1 MLTAHKTGSGLRAL
15 LMAALLIVARP
26 IPAYAADSNPK
37 DVTLQGFPAG
47 VGLTDTM
54 DVNAGTIGT
63 LYNGGIVKDNTG
75 TITHSS
81 GTVLENHGSIEFL
94 EAGHAGTN
102 YGTISKIVNT
112 GSLGVN
118 DEEGEILVVGMGN
131 EIERNYGTIQESGGV
146 IAGNYG
152 TIGSNTGSVTMYDG
166 RIGENSNGGTV
177 KFEAKVVGGETV
189 PAKGTIG
196 SNKGKVEIGSGT
208 VTIEENTGDI
218 EISDA
223 AVTVE
228 KNSGNITL
236 GRNAVLICGENTS
249 GGVITKTS
257 KSADIICPTN
267 NGTIRDETA
276 VLWKIVFVG
285 DDGQAKVTICD
296 DEADGVY
303 FTLYEGAVF
312 FTLPPEYGCKD
323 ALQREEG
330 DVNTWALNAYP
341 EEGDTEFAIV
351 CHKCSA
357 DGYGK
362 DADKHWK
369 ECTEC
374 RRIFAEEAHAADTYI
389 SDGNSTCIK
398 DGTESGSCAVC
409 GYSHTRV
416 AADSHLTSDHHEH
429 VVIDERVE
437 PTETSAGLTEGSH
450 CEDCHQVL
458 TAQEII
464 PKLPHTCVS
473 SSDYLYDGST
483 HWKICSVCNDK
494 FDEGA
499 HTYNSLV
506 LNQPATCTESAT
518 YYPQCDCCGAV
529 DRSRTVPVGD
539 PLGHSFKNYVS
550 NHDATCTADGTKT
563 SVCANGCG
571 ATDTVT
577 DPGTRTGHRFTAY
590 VSNRNA
596 TCTAD
601 STRTAV
607 CANGCG
613 ATDTV
618 TDPGTRTGHR
628 YGAWTSVDD
637 TQHRRV
643 CSNNAAHTET
653 ENHKYT
659 EWTTTRK
666 PTETQT
672 GSEERSCSV
681 CAHKET
687 RVLPVLKLANYGVI
701 SGADIDWTGGGTAG
715 IRITTDAPFDEF
727 VVKVDGSTVDPA
739 DYTVE
744 SGCVG
749 ITLAPAYLETL
760 SIGSHSV
767 EIVSDEGRAST
778 IFTIKAAE
786 HTVAFRMN
794 GHGDPVRAQT
804 ITKGEK
810 AVMPAEPAAE
820 GYSFSGWYADAAFS
834 AEFDFDAPITADTTV
849 YAKWAEAPAAPTASP
864 LPADPADREPDESRS
879 ILPWAALLLAV
890 GGALAGTAVYVRKR
904 KSAE

>member
-15 LMAALLIVARP
+15 LMAALLIAARP
-26 IPAYAADSNPK
+26 ITAYAADNNPK
-37 DVTLQGFPAG
+37 DVTLQSFPGG
-47 VGLTDTM
+47 VGLSDTM
-54 DVNAGTIGT
+54 DVNEGTIET
-63 LYNGGIVKDNTG
+63 LYNGGIVNDNTG
-75 TITHSS
+75 TITRSS

-131 EIERNYGTIQESGGV
+131 EIERNYGTIHESGGV

-152 TIGSNTGSVTMYDG
+152 TVGSNTGSVTMYDG

-177 KFEAKVVGGETV
+177 KFEAKVVGSETV

-218 EISDA
+218 EISNA

-228 KNSGNITL
+228 KNSGTITL
-236 GRNAVLICGENTS
+236 GQNAALICGENTS

-257 KSADIICPTN
+257 KSADVTCASN

-303 FTLYEGAVF
+303 YTLYEGAVF
-312 FTLPPEYGCKD
+312 FTLSPEYGCKA
-323 ALQREEG
+323 ALQRETG
-330 DVNTWALNAYP
+330 TVNTWALNAFP
-341 EEGDTEFAIV
+341 EEGDTEFTIV

-362 DADKHWK
+362 EADKHWK

-374 RRIFAEEAHAADTYI
+374 RRTFAEEAHAAGAYI
-389 SDGNSTCIK
+389 SDGNSTCVK
-398 DGTESGSCAVC
+398 DGTETASCTVC

-416 AADSHLTSDHHEH
+416 AVDSHLTSDHHEH

-437 PTETSAGLTEGSH
+437 PTETSTGLTQGSH
-450 CEDCHQVL
+450 CEACHQVL

-483 HWKICSVCNDK
+483 HWKLCSVCNEK
-494 FDEGA
+494 FDERA
-499 HTYNSLV
+499 HTYNNSV
-506 LNQPATCTESAT
+506 LNKPATCTESAT

-550 NHDATCTADGTKT
+550 N
-563 SVCANGCG
+563 
-571 ATDTVT
+571 
-577 DPGTRTGHRFTAY
+577 
-590 VSNRNA
+590 RNA

-601 STRTAV
+601 
-607 CANGCG
+607 GI
-613 ATDTV
+613 
-618 TDPGTRTGHR
+618 
-628 YGAWTSVDD
+628 
-637 TQHRRV
+637 
-643 CSNNAAHTET
+643 
-653 ENHKYT
+653 
-659 EWTTTRK
+659 
-666 PTETQT
+666 
-672 GSEERSCSV
+672 
-681 CAHKET
+681 
-687 RVLPVLKLANYGVI
+687 I
-701 SGADIDWTGGGTAG
+701 SGADIDWTKGVPAG
-715 IRITTDAPFDEF
+715 IRITTDAPFDKF
-727 VVKVDGSTVDPA
+727 VVKVDGSIVDSA
-739 DYTVE
+739 NYTVE
-744 SGCVG
+744 SGSVG
-749 ITLAPAYLETL
+749 ITLAPDYLETL
-760 SIGSHSV
+760 GVGTHSV
-767 EIVSDEGRAST
+767 EIVSDEGRVST
-778 IFTIKAAE
+778 IFTVKAAE

-804 ITKGEK
+804 ITDGEK
-810 AVMPAEPAAE
+810 AVRPAEPAAE
-820 GYSFSGWYADAAFS
+820 GYSFGGWYADEALT
-834 AEFDFDAPITADTTV
+834 AEFDFDAPITVGTTV
-849 YAKWAEAPAAPTASP
+849 YAKWMEAPAAPTAFP
-864 LPADPADREPDESRS
+864 LPADPADREPDESS
-879 ILPWAALLLAV
+879 HGLPWAALLLAV
-890 GGALAGTAVYVRKR
+890 GGALAGAAVYIRKR